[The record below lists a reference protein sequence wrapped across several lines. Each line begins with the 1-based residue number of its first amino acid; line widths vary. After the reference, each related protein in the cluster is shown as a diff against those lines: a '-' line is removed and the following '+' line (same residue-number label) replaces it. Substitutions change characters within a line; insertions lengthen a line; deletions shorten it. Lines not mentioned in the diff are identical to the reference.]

1 MYRMLFNPIGRRRTH
16 SCALRFALA
25 AIVLGLMVGASRA
38 AVTPLF
44 DVLPTDNIFT
54 ELIDEGLPLG
64 GNFPDAT
71 EPVDAQTHWERNQDI
86 IVGQKSFGR
95 LDIDGNSILNF
106 ADLIIGD
113 EGQLAGQTR
122 QGTGYVLIT
131 GIGAKYNN
139 DPSILPPGVPANF
152 ASTSGTARPD
162 DEGFNLYVG
171 RAGFG
176 ELQILG
182 GGHAEIQNLTVIGD
196 MEDSEG
202 TVVVDGFASFLQTGG
217 FEQSG
222 GPIGQTQQ
230 MTIGHFGTG
239 RMTISNGGTVLSQ
252 VAQGGAAGNDIDAT
266 AAVIGGDLFSDD
278 PPEAGGEGFVTVT
291 GPTSR
296 WILLGTLQ
304 VGGFQD
310 TGTGAFDV
318 PSGEDAEYDSTVGVG
333 VLNVYDGAQVS
344 ILPAIEADPE
354 EDELRLLIGR
364 QGTVNLNGGYV
375 SVGSPGQIDGR
386 QDNIA
391 LINDGTIVGGGRIA
405 TGVFR
410 NRFFG
415 EIVVNAGQKLLVH
428 ATSEF
433 IDPVQDVPPLVNWGL
448 IEVIGTPEA
457 RAEIE
462 FERALS
468 TTEGGPVQP
477 FINAA
482 LETQPAVGRGVG
494 QITVAN
500 ATLRFRSGLSN
511 QGKLAFTAGD
521 NLIVGPVVNNAAI
534 PADMIPAGE
543 IAVAGNETTVV
554 FEDAFVNNGIFEIF
568 PNASLVLFVNNF
580 TQTASGTSLFTLG
593 GRPNSGEEVGFASVL
608 GDILLDGGLSVELFA
623 GSSGP
628 FNPMAGDQ
636 YQIMGTAGM
645 VMGQFNQQLLPAL
658 PPGLFWTIDYTAGVT
673 LQIVDGTMI
682 MGADFN
688 GDGVVDALDF
698 AIWFANVGITM
709 GASPAQGDA
718 DGDGDVDGDDF
729 LIWQQQLPPGAGSG
743 AIVADGHSL
752 PGTVPE
758 PTALALLVSGGMMGL
773 ALRRRRAA

>member
-1 MYRMLFNPIGRRRTH
+1 
-16 SCALRFALA
+16 
-25 AIVLGLMVGASRA
+25 
-38 AVTPLF
+38 VTPLF
-44 DVLPTDNIFT
+44 DVLPTDDIFT

-71 EPVDAQTHWERNQDI
+71 EPVDAQTHWERNTDI

-113 EGQLAGQTR
+113 EGDLGGQTR
-122 QGTGYVLIT
+122 QGTGFVLIT

-139 DPSILPPGVPANF
+139 DPNILPPGVPANF
-152 ASTSGTARPD
+152 GSTAATARPD

-176 ELQILG
+176 TLEILG

-196 MEDSEG
+196 MENSEG
-202 TVVVDGFASFLQTGG
+202 ELLVDGFASFLQTGG
-217 FEQSG
+217 FEESG

-230 MTIGHFGTG
+230 MTIGRLGSG
-239 RMTISNGGTVLSQ
+239 KMTISAGGTVLSQ
-252 VAQGGAAGNDIDAT
+252 VAQAGAASNDIDAT
-266 AAVIGGDLFSDD
+266 AAVIGGELFSDD
-278 PPEAGGEGFVTVT
+278 IPEAGGVGIVTVT

-304 VGGFQD
+304 VGGFHD
-310 TGTGAFDV
+310 TGSGAFEV
-318 PSGEDAEYDSTVGVG
+318 PSGEDAQYDDTIGVG
-333 VLNVYDGAQVS
+333 TLNVYDGALVT
-344 ILPAIEADPE
+344 IRPAIDADPE

-364 QGTVNLNGGYV
+364 KGTVNLNGGYINI
-375 SVGSPGQIDGR
+375 GSPGQVDGR

-391 LINDGTIVGGGRIA
+391 LVNDGVIIGGGRID
-405 TGVFR
+405 TGLFR

-415 EIVVNAGQKLLVH
+415 EIRVNAGQKLLVH

-433 IDPVQDVPPLVNWGL
+433 INPMQDLAPMINWGL

-462 FERALS
+462 FERALT

-477 FINAA
+477 FLNAA
-482 LETQPAVGRGVG
+482 LDTQPLIGRGVG

-511 QGKLAFTAGD
+511 QGKLSFTAGD

-543 IAVAGNETTVV
+543 IAVAGNNTTVT
-554 FEDAFVNNGIFEIF
+554 FEDEFVNNGLFDVF

-580 TQTASGTSLFTLG
+580 TQGAFGTSLFTLG
-593 GRPNSGEEVGFASVL
+593 GRPSGEEVGFASVL
-608 GDILLDGGLSVELFA
+608 GDIILDGGLTVDLFA
-623 GSSGP
+623 GSSGA
-628 FNPMAGDQ
+628 FNPMADDQ
-636 YQIMGTAGM
+636 YQIMATLGLVSGK
-645 VMGQFNQQLLPAL
+645 FNQLDLPLL
-658 PPGLFWTIDYTAGVT
+658 PPGLFWTIDYAGGVT
-673 LQIVDGTMI
+673 LMVVDGTMI
-682 MGADFN
+682 IGADFN
-688 GDGVVDALDF
+688 GDGIIDNADF

-729 LIWQQQLPPGAGSG
+729 LIWQHSVPPGAGSG
-743 AIVADGHSL
+743 AIVASGQNL

-758 PTALALLVSGGMMGL
+758 PTALVLLVSGGMIGL